1 MKILLNFIF
10 LLILCSSFSQAKEK
24 EKNFFCTEDFRF
36 GKIYSLEL
44 LKQKLSEGL
53 NVNDKCTYRNGSNGL
68 DYILMKIT
76 KPEALKILEQ
86 AGADFDTRRKLHDG
100 VTGNTLLHVA
110 AQGELPETINY
121 LVKKGYNINAKNAF
135 GETPMSYACRY
146 ANVHIL
152 KTLVRNGAN
161 YKYKSYNNKKN
172 ISCLIDATLY
182 HNNYESIKYLY
193 TLDTPKDLPNCTH
206 KRSNRECSLF
216 SRIYLDSIWIS
227 PETYDRKV
235 LEFLKK
241 NGENFDEYFV
251 KDSFKN
257 VYTTIFNE
265 LLRNRPNPIIVKIA
279 DDLIKLGVDVNKPE
293 IYKDKD
299 IKRIESSPIFGVFL
313 VPANLGKFN
322 FESTINLINFTHKI
336 WC

>member
-1 MKILLNFIF
+1 
-10 LLILCSSFSQAKEK
+10 
-24 EKNFFCTEDFRF
+24 
-36 GKIYSLEL
+36 
-44 LKQKLSEGL
+44 
-53 NVNDKCTYRNGSNGL
+53 
-68 DYILMKIT
+68 
-76 KPEALKILEQ
+76 
-86 AGADFDTRRKLHDG
+86 
-100 VTGNTLLHVA
+100 
-110 AQGELPETINY
+110 
-121 LVKKGYNINAKNAF
+121 
-135 GETPMSYACRY
+135 
-146 ANVHIL
+146 
-152 KTLVRNGAN
+152 
-161 YKYKSYNNKKN
+161 
-172 ISCLIDATLY
+172 
-182 HNNYESIKYLY
+182 
-193 TLDTPKDLPNCTH
+193 
-206 KRSNRECSLF
+206 
-216 SRIYLDSIWIS
+216 IWIS